1 MKKILSLFIFIFL
14 NLSPTIAYGKIVYID
29 INLILNK
36 SEIGKSLNKYLKE
49 INKKNIDSLKKL
61 ENDLKNKEEILISQK
76 NILEKN
82 EFEKKF
88 NSLSI
93 EVKDYRS
100 EKKKLQDNL
109 NNIKIENTQKILEL
123 LNPIITDFVEK
134 NSISFVLP
142 KKSIIVGQ
150 KKLDITDRIIILL
163 NEQKK
168 SLSF

>member
-1 MKKILSLFIFIFL
+1 MKKILFLFLFIFL
-14 NLSPTIAYGKIVYID
+14 NLSPTIAYSKIVYID
-29 INLILNK
+29 INLILNN
-36 SEIGKSLNKYLKE
+36 SEIGKSLNIYLQE
-49 INKKNIDSLKKL
+49 INKKNIDILKKL
-61 ENDLKNKEEILISQK
+61 ENDLKDKEENLISQK

-82 EFEKKF
+82 EFEKKL
-88 NSLSI
+88 NILSTEI
-93 EVKDYRS
+93 KEYRS
-100 EKKKLQDNL
+100 EKKNLQDKL
-109 NNIKIENTQKILEL
+109 NNIKIENTQKILKL

-142 KKSIIVGQ
+142 KKNIIVGQ

>member
-1 MKKILSLFIFIFL
+1 MKKILSFTLFVFL
-14 NLSPTIAYGKIVYID
+14 ILSPTIGYSKIVYID

-36 SEIGKSLNKYLKE
+36 SEIGKSLNKYIQE

-61 ENDLKNKEEILISQK
+61 ENDLIKKEEILISQK

-82 EFEKKF
+82 EFEKKL
-88 NSLSI
+88 NILSI

-100 EKKKLQDNL
+100 EKKNLQDKL

-142 KKSIIVGQ
+142 KKNIIVGQ

-163 NEQKK
+163 NEQKI

>member
-14 NLSPTIAYGKIVYID
+14 NLSPTIAYSKIVYID

-36 SEIGKSLNKYLKE
+36 SEIGKSLNKYLQD

-61 ENDLKNKEEILISQK
+61 ENDLKSKEEILISQK

-82 EFEKKF
+82 EFEKKL

-100 EKKKLQDNL
+100 EKKKLQDKL

>member
-36 SEIGKSLNKYLKE
+36 SEIGKSLNKYLQE

-134 NSISFVLP
+134 NSISLVLP